1 MILGVTA
8 LAGNISRI
16 RATSTPLIV
25 STSLWVHYNIA
36 DRGSYPGSGV
46 RIYDISGNGNT
57 RLDFVGSPTYD
68 TTNGI
73 PSIQINAPDGN
84 YLTSAGN
91 LGISGSN
98 SRSFE
103 VWAYV
108 SQSDAYTNVMGL
120 GVGSNSA
127 MMDTLVTNTGGFY
140 RAQGHYYGVDNSST
154 WPSST
159 TINNGAWNQIVH
171 TYDSSKTF
179 MYVNGVQQGSGYTVA
194 LNTTDNKLHVGWG
207 NYSAVDIFTGRIGNV
222 KVYKDYALSGAEALQ
237 NYNALKASYGLS

>member
-1 MILGVTA
+1 MIIGVTA
-8 LAGNISRI
+8 LAGKISRS
-16 RATSTPLIV
+16 RATPSIV
-25 STSLWVHYNIA
+25 STNLWVHYNIA
-36 DRGSYPGSGV
+36 DTASYPGSGA
-46 RIYDISGNGNT
+46 RIADISGNGNT

-73 PSIQINAPDGN
+73 PSIQINAPDAS
-84 YLTSAGN
+84 YLTSLGS

-108 SQSDAYTNVMGL
+108 SQTNTYTNVMGL

-127 MMDTLVTNTGGFY
+127 MMDTLVSNTGGFY

-171 TYDSSKTF
+171 TYDSGKTF

-207 NYSAVDIFTGRIGNV
+207 NYPDVDLFTGRIGNV
-222 KVYKDYALSGAEALQ
+222 KVYKDYALSGADALQ